1 MARASHA
8 RISAAVLAVLLQGCA
23 PTQPS
28 ESAQTGEPARF
39 TYVHGSTQEVCQLT
53 GATNQVNAERF
64 GLIAADRG
72 YSFLHEGK
80 LWFLFG
86 DSQPTPFFPRNG
98 PHDPNTN
105 NTHNRWGP
113 GSGTANLNNDSIAF
127 AATTAPGVCPSLQF
141 IPQRTPAV
149 GAYTSPSLSYDG
161 TAVPLRTNE
170 GPFAGVDVNGNAYVI
185 FGTNNPNDTNTPE
198 TCRDEK
204 TQFCLGS
211 PFTTVLARLDDR
223 DALQFTGL
231 YTFSGPPPGQTPTT
245 AGRFIQVAIA
255 PGPDG
260 YLYFFGTTGGGQR
273 PGARPCGTAD
283 ECYRHSYVRLARM
296 LPQEIEHATNGRA
309 AKLEFWAQSAGA
321 TGDWVD
327 GDESA
332 ATPLFRD
339 DPPCMGEAGVEYNQG
354 LRQWVML
361 YNCVTASPSGI
372 QMRTAP
378 SPQGPWTTPQVIFNP
393 ERDRGLCYFI
403 HSQDGR
409 NCPPGAPNPPQGKPH
424 AQNGGNYGPY
434 FIAGWTTSSTAAD
447 GGATSTFYYTI
458 DTFVPYGV
466 VIEKSTIHANP

>member
-28 ESAQTGEPARF
+28 EPAQTGEPARF
-39 TYVHGSTQEVCQLT
+39 TYVPGSTQEICQLT
-53 GATNQVNAERF
+53 GTANRGNAERF

-86 DSQPTPFFPRNG
+86 DSQPTPFFPQNG

-105 NTHNRWGP
+105 NTRNRWGP
-113 GSGTANLNNDSIAF
+113 GSSTANLNNDSIAF
-127 AATTAPGVCPSLQF
+127 AATTAPAMCPSLQF
-141 IPQRTPAV
+141 VPQRTPAV

-161 TAVPLRTNE
+161 TAIPLRTNE
-170 GPFAGVDVNGNAYVI
+170 SPFAGVDVNGKTYVI

-211 PFTTVLARLDDR
+211 PFTTVLGRLDDR

-231 YTFSGPPPGQTPTT
+231 YTFSGPPPGQAPTT

-339 DPPCMGEAGVEYNQG
+339 DPPCLGEAGVEYNQG

-393 ERDRGLCYFI
+393 ERDRGLCLL
-403 HSQDGR
+403 HPLAGR
-409 NCPPGAPNPPQGKPH
+409 PQMP
-424 AQNGGNYGPY
+424 
-434 FIAGWTTSSTAAD
+434 AGRTEPAAGEAARAERRQLRTVLHRRLD
-447 GGATSTFYYTI
+447 
-458 DTFVPYGV
+458 DV
-466 VIEKSTIHANP
+466 VDRC